1 MKKNDLKEEDFNQ
14 DEMKENMKMMR
25 TKKEY
30 ESKFGA
36 VNEDNIVSEDELNIP
51 PEDIEKEINQESGI

>member
-1 MKKNDLKEEDFNQ
+1 MIDLKEEDFNQ

-25 TKKEY
+25 AKKEC